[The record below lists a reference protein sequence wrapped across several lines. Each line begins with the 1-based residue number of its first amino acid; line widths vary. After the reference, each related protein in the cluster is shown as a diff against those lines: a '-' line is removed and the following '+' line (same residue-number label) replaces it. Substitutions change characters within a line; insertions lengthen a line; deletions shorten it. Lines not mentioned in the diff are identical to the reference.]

1 MRIRFFSP
9 QCFSCVLLLTAALG
23 NLTAQRQVAIR
34 GYPVEGINYD
44 PLPAIFATVSRGAV
58 KEASLEITNRR
69 PVPLKIGDIV
79 NPSRRVTARVETLEE
94 GKRFRLVVTLK
105 GEGPA
110 GKQQEVLELKT
121 NLEDAPVL
129 RIPVNTLVHEKVHT
143 FPDSVFMGRFGIS
156 EIRND
161 PALAKRR
168 AQILMV
174 YRDGTDQFQA
184 RVTSDIPFLKI
195 TSERGPK
202 GDRYENTIWFDPE
215 LAQPGDIKGNII
227 IETNE
232 PEVPR
237 LLVPVTGQLQQK

>member
-1 MRIRFFSP
+1 MRFLSLQRW
-9 QCFSCVLLLTAALG
+9 CRVLLLIVAVG
-23 NLTAQRQVAIR
+23 NLPGQRQVAIR
-34 GYPVEGINYD
+34 GYQVEGINFE
-44 PLPAIFATVSRGAV
+44 PLPAIFITVARGAV

-79 NPSRRVTARVETLEE
+79 NPSPRFTARVETLEK

-110 GKQQEVLELKT
+110 GKKQDVLELKS

-129 RIPVNTLVHEKVHT
+129 RIPVNTWVREKVRT
-143 FPDSVFMGRFGIS
+143 FPDSVFMGRYPIS
-156 EIRND
+156 EIRDN
-161 PALAKRR
+161 PTVARKR

-184 RVTSDIPFLKI
+184 RVSSDIPFLKI

-232 PEVPR
+232 PEVPK
-237 LLVPVTGQLQQK
+237 LVVPVTGQLQPK

>member
-1 MRIRFFSP
+1 MRIFRPRRF
-9 QCFSCVLLLTAALG
+9 CCLLLLTVALG
-23 NLTAQRQVAIR
+23 ELPGQRQVAIR
-34 GYPVEGINYD
+34 GYPVEGIGYD
-44 PLPAIFATVSRGAV
+44 PLPAIFTTVSRGAV

-69 PVPLKIGDIV
+69 PAPLKIGDIV
-79 NPSRRVTARVETLEE
+79 NPSRRFTARVETLEQ

-110 GKQQEVLELKT
+110 GKQQDILELKT

-129 RIPVNTLVHEKVHT
+129 RIPVNTWVREKVRT
-143 FPDSVFMGRFGIS
+143 FPDSVFMGRYPIS

-161 PALAKRR
+161 PTLAKKR

-174 YRDGTDQFQA
+174 YRDGTDKFQA
-184 RVTSDIPFLKI
+184 RVTSDIPFLEI

-215 LAQPGDIKGNII
+215 AAQPGDVKGNII

-237 LLVPVTGQLQQK
+237 LVVPVTGQLQPK

>member
-1 MRIRFFSP
+1 MFVP
-9 QCFSCVLLLTAALG
+9 QRSSCVLLLTVALG
-23 NLTAQRQVAIR
+23 NLPGQRQVAIR
-34 GYPVEGINYD
+34 AYPVEGIKYD
-44 PLPAIFATVSRGAV
+44 PLPAIFTRVTRGAV
-58 KEASLEITNRR
+58 KEASLEITNLR
-69 PVPLKIGDIV
+69 PVPLKIGEIV
-79 NPSRRVTARVETLEE
+79 NPSRRFTARVETLEE

-110 GKQQEVLELKT
+110 GKQQDVLELKT
-121 NLEDAPVL
+121 NLDDAPVL
-129 RIPVNTLVHEKVHT
+129 RIPVNTIVHEKVHS
-143 FPDSVFMGRFGIS
+143 FPDSVFMGRYPIS
-156 EIRND
+156 EIRGD
-161 PALAKRR
+161 PVMAKKR

-184 RVTSDIPFLKI
+184 KVTSDIPFLRI

-232 PEVPR
+232 PEVPK
-237 LLVPVTGQLQQK
+237 LVVPVTGQLQPK

>member
-1 MRIRFFSP
+1 MRFLGLRRCCLI
-9 QCFSCVLLLTAALG
+9 LLVTAALG
-23 NLTAQRQVAIR
+23 NLPGQRQVAIR
-34 GYPVEGINYD
+34 AYPVEGISYD
-44 PLPAIFATVSRGAV
+44 PLPAIFTTVTRGAV
-58 KEASLEITNRR
+58 QESSLEITNRR

-79 NPSRRVTARVETLEE
+79 SPSRRFTARVETLEE

-110 GKQQEVLELKT
+110 GQQQDVLELKT

-129 RIPVNTLVHEKVHT
+129 RIPVNTWVREKVRT
-143 FPDSVFMGRFGIS
+143 FPDSVFMGRYPIS

-161 PALAKRR
+161 PAMAKKR

-174 YRDGTDQFQA
+174 YRDGTSQFQA
-184 RVTSDIPFLKI
+184 QVTSDIPFLKI
-195 TSERGPK
+195 SSERGPK

-215 LAQPGDIKGNII
+215 LARPGDIKGNII

-237 LLVPVTGQLQQK
+237 LVVPVTGQLQPK